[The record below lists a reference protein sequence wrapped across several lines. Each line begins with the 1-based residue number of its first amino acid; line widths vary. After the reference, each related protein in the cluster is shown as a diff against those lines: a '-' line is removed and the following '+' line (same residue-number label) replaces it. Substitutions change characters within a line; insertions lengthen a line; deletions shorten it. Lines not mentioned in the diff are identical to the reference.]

1 MTKPQTWPDI
11 GAPGVNIWAT
21 APRATLIDILQR
33 PSDDDLY
40 YMAISGTSWQ
50 HHTLLV

>member
-11 GAPGVNIWAT
+11 GAPGVNMGNS
-21 APRATLIDILQR
+21 PSSTLIDILQS

-40 YMAISGTSWQ
+40 YMAISGTPWQ